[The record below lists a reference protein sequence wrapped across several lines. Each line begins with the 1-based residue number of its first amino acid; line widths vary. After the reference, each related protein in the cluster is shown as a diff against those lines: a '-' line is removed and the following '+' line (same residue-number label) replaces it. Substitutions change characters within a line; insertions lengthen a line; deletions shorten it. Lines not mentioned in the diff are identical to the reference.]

1 MIYINNKEKLNIFK
15 DIIEKEEYFVITD
28 FDRTLTTHASDP
40 SMGIIPNYLG
50 GECKER
56 RTKIFKKYRPIEL
69 DYTLEPDEKKKLMRK
84 WAEDSFLLLSEYVS
98 EDVVKKSLINA
109 NLHLREGTKILLEYL
124 NSKSIPVVVMSSGIG
139 NIVEGFLEK
148 ENCLLDNVYLV
159 SNFFEFENGKTK
171 IDLSRIMAT
180 SNKEYDRIPVD
191 IRNKIEK
198 RKNCILFGD
207 LVEDLRMINEDKIEN
222 VLKVGFL
229 DENIETNLEAFNNS
243 FDIVITND
251 GDFNDIIKILKEE

>member
-1 MIYINNKEKLNIFK
+1 
-15 DIIEKEEYFVITD
+15 
-28 FDRTLTTHASDP
+28 
-40 SMGIIPNYLG
+40 
-50 GECKER
+50 
-56 RTKIFKKYRPIEL
+56 
-69 DYTLEPDEKKKLMRK
+69 
-84 WAEDSFLLLSEYVS
+84 
-98 EDVVKKSLINA
+98 
-109 NLHLREGTKILLEYL
+109 
-124 NSKSIPVVVMSSGIG
+124 
-139 NIVEGFLEK
+139 
-148 ENCLLDNVYLV
+148 
-159 SNFFEFENGKTK
+159 
-171 IDLSRIMAT
+171 MAT